1 MIMTN
6 EEKTLLQIG
15 QRLKELRI
23 AKGYTNYE
31 HLAYEIGI
39 SRSQYGNYENGA
51 NMKLTTL
58 FKILA
63 FLEVPIE
70 EFFQGINENQI

>member
-1 MIMTN
+1 MTN
-6 EEKTLLQIG
+6 EEKKLLQIG
-15 QRLKELRI
+15 KKLKEFRI
-23 AKGYTNYE
+23 ARGYTNYE
-31 HLAYEIGI
+31 HFAYEIGI

-58 FKILA
+58 FKILT
-63 FLEVPIE
+63 FLKVPIE

>member
-1 MIMTN
+1 MTN
-6 EEKTLLQIG
+6 EEKKLLQIG
-15 QRLKELRI
+15 KKLKELRI
-23 AKGYTNYE
+23 ARGYINYE
-31 HLAYEIGI
+31 HFAYEIGI

-58 FKILA
+58 FKILT
-63 FLEVPIE
+63 FLKVPIE

>member
-1 MIMTN
+1 MTK

-15 QRLKELRI
+15 NKLKELRI
-23 AKGYTNYE
+23 SRGYTNYE

-58 FKILA
+58 FKILN
-63 FLEVPIE
+63 FLELPIE
-70 EFFQGINENQI
+70 EFFQGINENQV